1 MIHRMNLAALFFM
14 AVLLLTG
21 CTNKEKTD
29 FSKYITGYTSGVIK
43 SSSSLSVYLG
53 QPSDKGFQAGST
65 LPADLFRI
73 SPAIKGELILKDNHS
88 IEFIPAERFKNGT
101 TYKVTFNLG
110 ALCNVPKPYEKF
122 NFEFDIVPLV
132 TIFEPGVLISEPDHE
147 NELQYQGMLQSS
159 DETDPTEMEQKLTAT
174 YNGQS
179 VTPEWNHQ
187 GNRHYFAIRHLL
199 KEKESKTLNLKF
211 SKDIKATDGTE
222 ISIPGL
228 NDFTVLNVKASDSE
242 PPVIR
247 IYMSENIDPNQ
258 DLKGLFSLEGAST
271 LNYKISDNIIYL
283 YPGNAIENSQP
294 NLTIHAGI
302 RSANGNTLH
311 TEYIRSVR
319 LSSTKPQVQLIGK
332 GIIVPGNNQVLIP
345 FSAIGLQAVDLEI
358 IQVLDQNMN
367 FFLQENSYDDR
378 SELTRTARPVFMK
391 KIDLKK
397 DHPHIDLDKW
407 NDFTIDL
414 SDLVNLEK
422 GSAKT
427 FQSQQNIPFFPVPMK
442 VPTRIM
448 GIRTGTTRVP
458 TTANIIIHPVSTGNS
473 AKILVISPTT
483 PVIGLQPAI
492 SSILHWELWP
502 NKEPTISMSYAFPI
516 SVPLKRFRTATSV
529 FTIIRIKRSIRQGP
543 IKKDS
548 RI

>member
-332 GIIVPGNNQVLIP
+332 GIIGTH
-345 FSAIGLQAVDLEI
+345 S
-358 IQVLDQNMN
+358 
-367 FFLQENSYDDR
+367 FFCY
-378 SELTRTARPVFMK
+378 RTASRRP
-391 KIDLKK
+391 
-397 DHPHIDLDKW
+397 
-407 NDFTIDL
+407 
-414 SDLVNLEK
+414 
-422 GSAKT
+422 
-427 FQSQQNIPFFPVPMK
+427 
-442 VPTRIM
+442 
-448 GIRTGTTRVP
+448 
-458 TTANIIIHPVSTGNS
+458 
-473 AKILVISPTT
+473 
-483 PVIGLQPAI
+483 
-492 SSILHWELWP
+492 
-502 NKEPTISMSYAFPI
+502 
-516 SVPLKRFRTATSV
+516 
-529 FTIIRIKRSIRQGP
+529 
-543 IKKDS
+543 
-548 RI
+548 

>member
-1 MIHRMNLAALFFM
+1 
-14 AVLLLTG
+14 
-21 CTNKEKTD
+21 
-29 FSKYITGYTSGVIK
+29 
-43 SSSSLSVYLG
+43 
-53 QPSDKGFQAGST
+53 
-65 LPADLFRI
+65 
-73 SPAIKGELILKDNHS
+73 
-88 IEFIPAERFKNGT
+88 
-101 TYKVTFNLG
+101 
-110 ALCNVPKPYEKF
+110 
-122 NFEFDIVPLV
+122 
-132 TIFEPGVLISEPDHE
+132 
-147 NELQYQGMLQSS
+147 MLQSS

-422 GSAKT
+422 G
-427 FQSQQNIPFFPVPMK
+427 NIYRFRLKFKKSYTILSCADESPDSDYGDTDWDNP
-442 VPTRIM
+442 
-448 GIRTGTTRVP
+448 
-458 TTANIIIHPVSTGNS
+458 TANIIIHPVSTGNS

-492 SSILHWELWP
+492 SSILHWALWP

>member
-1 MIHRMNLAALFFM
+1 M
-14 AVLLLTG
+14 
-21 CTNKEKTD
+21 
-29 FSKYITGYTSGVIK
+29 
-43 SSSSLSVYLG
+43 
-53 QPSDKGFQAGST
+53 
-65 LPADLFRI
+65 
-73 SPAIKGELILKDNHS
+73 ILKDNHS

-283 YPGNAIENSQP
+283 Y
-294 NLTIHAGI
+294 
-302 RSANGNTLH
+302 RVTL
-311 TEYIRSVR
+311 
-319 LSSTKPQVQLIGK
+319 
-332 GIIVPGNNQVLIP
+332 
-345 FSAIGLQAVDLEI
+345 
-358 IQVLDQNMN
+358 
-367 FFLQENSYDDR
+367 
-378 SELTRTARPVFMK
+378 
-391 KIDLKK
+391 
-397 DHPHIDLDKW
+397 
-407 NDFTIDL
+407 
-414 SDLVNLEK
+414 
-422 GSAKT
+422 
-427 FQSQQNIPFFPVPMK
+427 
-442 VPTRIM
+442 
-448 GIRTGTTRVP
+448 
-458 TTANIIIHPVSTGNS
+458 
-473 AKILVISPTT
+473 
-483 PVIGLQPAI
+483 
-492 SSILHWELWP
+492 
-502 NKEPTISMSYAFPI
+502 
-516 SVPLKRFRTATSV
+516 
-529 FTIIRIKRSIRQGP
+529 
-543 IKKDS
+543 S
-548 RI
+548 RIVNRI